1 MGRIRQ
7 FAFRM
12 AASVAAFALL
22 LQFLSVA
29 SDAQDGRQ
37 LTRESLAGNEARTAL
52 VIGNGKY
59 QNVSTLENPVND
71 ATDMAETLRGL
82 GFEVI
87 TGTDANLVQ
96 MRRLIREFGEKLE
109 AKKGIGLVFY
119 AGHGVE
125 VRGKN
130 FLIPVDADISRE
142 VETEDYAIDVNSIL
156 RQMDAAGNGFNIVIL
171 DACRNNPFSR
181 GWSRS
186 ADSGGLA
193 NVTAPTGTYIA
204 YAAAPGTTASDGK
217 GTRNGVFTGALL
229 KNLRKPNLKLEEV
242 FKSTR
247 EEVMTVTSNK
257 QVPWDSSSI
266 KGDFYFQRSAAPTSV
281 ANIPTVA
288 PASAAAQEAEAWD
301 LVKESKDPGDLRL
314 FLKEFPNGT
323 NSATARIRLDGLVW
337 ESAKRSNDKALVEA
351 YLGEFPNGANSAA
364 ARIKLRQ
371 IEAAA
376 SVSTKETPVTKQET
390 VAPGTIRKNASGI
403 ELVWI
408 PPGDF
413 MMGSPKGDSDERPVR
428 KVTFAKGF
436 WMGRFEITQGQW
448 RALIGS
454 NPSSFVRC
462 GDDCPV
468 ETVNWDDAVAFVA
481 KLNASDTEFTYSLPS
496 EAQWEYAARAGTLGD
511 YYGDAG
517 EIAWTI
523 GNSKAS
529 PHPVGKKLANAWGL
543 YDMSGNVWEWC
554 ADLYSENGYAGLPS
568 DGSPNLTV
576 GDPKYRVQ
584 RGGSWGS
591 FDGKSRSPNRG
602 KEEVSRRY
610 HLNGFRI
617 VAVRK

>member
-1 MGRIRQ
+1 MGDMKQFMGRI
-7 FAFRM
+7 A
-12 AASVAAFALL
+12 VAATLL
-22 LQFLSVA
+22 GLMIQFLAVGSE
-29 SDAQDGRQ
+29 AQNDRQ
-37 LTRESLAGNEARTAL
+37 LTRENLGTNEARTAL
-52 VIGNGKY
+52 VIGNGAY
-59 QNVSTLENPVND
+59 RNVSTLDNPVND
-71 ATDMAETLRGL
+71 ARDMAEALRGL

-87 TGTDANLVQ
+87 SGTDAGLVE

-130 FLIPVDADISRE
+130 FLIPIDADIKRE

-186 ADSGGLA
+186 ADTGGLA

-229 KNLRKPNLKLEEV
+229 KNLRKPDLKLEEV

-247 EEVMTVTSNK
+247 EEVMNVTSNK

-266 KGDFYFQRSAAPTSV
+266 KGDFYFQRSDAPTTVSST
-281 ANIPTVA
+281 PTTVTSRA
-288 PASAAAQEAEAWD
+288 EAQEAAAWE
-301 LVKESKDPGDLRL
+301 LVKESNDTRDLRF

-323 NSATARIRLDGLVW
+323 KTATARARLEGLVW
-337 ESAKRSNDKALVEA
+337 ESAKISNDKTVVEA
-351 YLGEFPNGANSAA
+351 YLSEFPNGINSVA
-364 ARIKLRQ
+364 ARIRLRQ
-371 IEAAA
+371 LEAA
-376 SVSTKETPVTKQET
+376 SSETTKIREPETI
-390 VAPGTIRKNASGI
+390 AAGTIRKNSGGI

-428 KVTFAKGF
+428 RVTFANGF

-448 RALIGS
+448 KSLMGS
-454 NPSSFVRC
+454 NPSSFGKC
-462 GDDCPV
+462 GDECPV
-468 ETVNWDDAVAFVA
+468 ESVSWDDAVAFVE
-481 KLNASDTEFTYSLPS
+481 KLNASDSEFKYSLPS
-496 EAQWEYAARAGTLGD
+496 EAQWEYAVRAGTTGD
-511 YYGDAG
+511 YYGDPG

-529 PHPVGKKLANAWGL
+529 PHPVGKKLPNAWGL

-554 ADLYSENGYAGLPS
+554 ADLYADNGYAGLAG

-576 GDPKYRVQ
+576 GDAKYRVQ

-591 FDGKSRSPNRG
+591 FDGKARSGNRG
-602 KEEVSRRY
+602 KDEVSRRY
-610 HLNGFRI
+610 RLNGFRI
-617 VAVRK
+617 VAVGK